1 MKNIKYEISN
11 FMTLDEFENYV
22 KTEIEPHLKTKENDS
37 IEYNVKYFLL
47 ITKHGKFDELIPCHL
62 YTVEDLQLRPI
73 DNEWSDYLELYNI
86 NEMKRAMQYEWGNGI
101 EYYIALNENEK
112 VVIND

>member
-22 KTEIEPHLKTKENDS
+22 KTEIDPNLKTSEDEDREGNK
-37 IEYNVKYFLL
+37 KYFLL
-47 ITKHGKFDELIPCHL
+47 ILKGGKFDELIPCHI
-62 YTVEDLQLRPI
+62 YTFKDLQLRPI

-101 EYYIALNENEK
+101 EYYIALSENEK
-112 VVIND
+112 VVKK